1 MYLDEKALPRLPW
14 PELRE
19 MGEESGDE
27 AGGVSGWPTKC
38 ADATDEFARNV
49 GDFAVPRK
57 WEDSSHTISLPRVC
71 KRALRLLNGSQF

>member
-57 WEDSSHTISLPRVC
+57 WEDTVVRTQSLCHVSASERSDC
-71 KRALRLLNGSQF
+71 